1 MMPRNRQAMCAACGI
16 LHRRADLKSHWIDGE
31 RLLLDPECWDKIE
44 SVPDPDFVTADLLE
58 ALP

>member
-1 MMPRNRQAMCAACGI
+1 MCAACGI